1 MDQCFS
7 WIDNKEIG
15 EHVWSTEITYIP
27 CRMGMSICAQSLL
40 GTVAR

>member
-15 EHVWSTEITYIP
+15 EHVWSTEIAYI
-27 CRMGMSICAQSLL
+27 LL
-40 GTVAR
+40 RDGHVYLCPVVAWHSR